1 MMAAILTY
9 GLMMVSCADSID
21 DNPTN
26 PSDESESE
34 NIIEPSVFA
43 DLMDINTYAGDNFY
57 GYAVGRWLDEH
68 PLKDDEYNNGTMAA
82 GEGKY
87 SVFEDAVG
95 QGLWREDRHRRG
107 DHRPASGLLGHGVR

>member
-9 GLMMVSCADSID
+9 SLMMVSCADSID

-43 DLMDINTYAGDNFY
+43 DLMDIRCISLPRTES
-57 GYAVGRWLDEH
+57 R
-68 PLKDDEYNNGTMAA
+68 
-82 GEGKY
+82 
-87 SVFEDAVG
+87 
-95 QGLWREDRHRRG
+95 
-107 DHRPASGLLGHGVR
+107 SGN